1 MSCPAGKFRP
11 LHRLSR
17 TLPVRK
23 KQAINNHLTEYQ
35 ECAVLRTLFI
45 SLACAAS
52 LLSAQ
57 PVFAVPVSRI
67 AAVVNGDMITVREL
81 DKALRTELAG
91 QKVDPAK
98 NPQMAAEVRKA
109 VLNRMINDKILI
121 QEAAKEKIEVSD
133 ADVDA
138 AIDRIVKDSQ
148 LSRDVFFKQMAKEGM
163 SEKDFRDRL
172 YVQLVS
178 QRLMSRNVVN
188 KVVVTEDE
196 INDYYRKNMAG
207 FASGRARVAML
218 IYPVD
223 ADAEKWARD
232 IASGKVSFA
241 DAVRAVSIGPN
252 PQEGGDLGFMALSDM
267 APGMMEQVSHMK
279 KGDVSPLLSMNANK
293 AQIALLDFEADEGAE
308 HSDAVPDPG
317 TASRIE
323 QILRRPRLQ
332 ERFEQYTAQ
341 LRDKALIDIR
351 N

>member
-1 MSCPAGKFRP
+1 M
-11 LHRLSR
+11 
-17 TLPVRK
+17 
-23 KQAINNHLTEYQ
+23 
-35 ECAVLRTLFI
+35 RTLFI

-81 DKALRTELAG
+81 DKALQSELIA
-91 QKVDPAK
+91 QKLDPAK

-109 VLNRMINDKILI
+109 VLDKMINDKILL
-121 QEAAKEKIEVSD
+121 QEAAKEDIDVSD

-138 AIDRIVKDSQ
+138 AVDQIVKDSQ
-148 LSRDVFFKQMAKEGM
+148 LDRAVFFKQMEKEGV
-163 SEKDFRDRL
+163 SEKMFRDRL

-178 QRLMSRNVVN
+178 QRLMGRNVVN

-218 IYPVD
+218 IYPVE
-223 ADAEKWARD
+223 ADAEKWAAD

-241 DAVRAVSIGPN
+241 EAVQCVSIGPN
-252 PQEGGDLGFMALSDM
+252 PQGGGDLGFMELSDM
-267 APGMMEQVSHMK
+267 APGMMEQVSHMR

-293 AQIALLDFEADEGAE
+293 VQIALLDFEEAENVE
-308 HSDAVPDPG
+308 HSDAVPDSQ
-317 TASRIE
+317 TAMRIE

-332 ERFEQYTAQ
+332 ERFQEYTAQ

>member
-1 MSCPAGKFRP
+1 MIFPRFGGGKPRDGA
-11 LHRLSR
+11 
-17 TLPVRK
+17 LPVRK
-23 KQAINNHLTEYQ
+23 KQAINNHHNEYQ

-52 LLSAQ
+52 LFSAQ
-57 PVFAVPVSRI
+57 SVFAVPVSRI

-81 DKALRTELAG
+81 DKALQPELLG
-91 QKVDPAK
+91 QKIDPAK
-98 NPQMAAEVRKA
+98 NPQMVAEVRKA
-109 VLNRMINDKILI
+109 VLDRMINDKILL
-121 QEAAKEKIEVSD
+121 QEAAKEDIDVSD

-138 AIDRIVKDSQ
+138 AVDQIIKDSQ
-148 LSRDVFFKQMAKEGM
+148 LDRAVFFKQMEKEGI
-163 SEKDFRDRL
+163 SEKMFRDRL

-178 QRLMSRNVVN
+178 QRLMGRNVVN

-207 FASGRARVAML
+207 FVSGRARVAML
-218 IYPVD
+218 IYPVE
-223 ADAEKWARD
+223 ADAEKWAAD

-241 DAVRAVSIGPN
+241 EAVQRVSIGPN
-252 PQEGGDLGFMALSDM
+252 PQGGGDLGFMELSDM
-267 APGMMEQVSHMK
+267 APGMMEQVSLMK

-293 AQIALLDFEADEGAE
+293 VQIALLDFEEAE
-308 HSDAVPDPG
+308 NVDHSEAVPDSQ
-317 TASRIE
+317 TAMRIE

-332 ERFEQYTAQ
+332 ERFQEYTAQ

>member
-1 MSCPAGKFRP
+1 MFRSMSLRG
-11 LHRLSR
+11 R

-23 KQAINNHLTEYQ
+23 KQAINNYLIKYQ

-52 LLSAQ
+52 LFSAQ

-67 AAVVNGDMITVREL
+67 AAVVNGDMITAREL
-81 DKALRTELAG
+81 DRELQSELVG
-91 QKVDPAK
+91 QKLDPAK
-98 NPQMAAEVRKA
+98 NPQMVAEVRKA
-109 VLNRMINDKILI
+109 VLDRMINDKILL
-121 QEAAKEKIEVSD
+121 QEADKEKIEISD

-148 LSRDVFFKQMAKEGM
+148 LSRDVFFKQLAQEGI
-163 SEKDFRDRL
+163 SEKVFRDRL
-172 YVQLVS
+172 YVQIVS

-218 IYPVD
+218 IYPVE

-232 IASGKVSFA
+232 IASGKVSFR

-252 PQEGGDLGFMALSDM
+252 AQEGGDLGFMALSDM
-267 APGMMEQVSHMK
+267 APGMMEQVSRMK

-293 AQIALLDFEADEGAE
+293 AQIALLDFEEAEGVD
-308 HSDAVPDPG
+308 HSNAVPDAE

-332 ERFEQYTAQ
+332 ERFQQYTAQ

>member
-1 MSCPAGKFRP
+1 M
-11 LHRLSR
+11 
-17 TLPVRK
+17 
-23 KQAINNHLTEYQ
+23 
-35 ECAVLRTLFI
+35 RTLFI

-109 VLNRMINDKILI
+109 VLDRMINDKILI

-207 FASGRARVAML
+207 FSSGRARVAML

-252 PQEGGDLGFMALSDM
+252 PQGGGDLGFMALSDM

>member
-1 MSCPAGKFRP
+1 M
-11 LHRLSR
+11 
-17 TLPVRK
+17 
-23 KQAINNHLTEYQ
+23 
-35 ECAVLRTLFI
+35 RTLFI

-52 LLSAQ
+52 LFSAQ

-67 AAVVNGDMITVREL
+67 AAVVNGDMITAREL
-81 DKALRTELAG
+81 DRELQSELVG
-91 QKVDPAK
+91 QKLDPAK
-98 NPQMAAEVRKA
+98 NPQMVAEVRKA
-109 VLNRMINDKILI
+109 VLDRMINDKILL
-121 QEAAKEKIEVSD
+121 QEADKEKIEIAD

-148 LSRDVFFKQMAKEGM
+148 LSRDVFFKQLAQEGI
-163 SEKDFRDRL
+163 SEKVFRDRL
-172 YVQLVS
+172 YVQIVS

-218 IYPVD
+218 IYPVE
-223 ADAEKWARD
+223 ADAEKWAAD

-241 DAVRAVSIGPN
+241 EAVQRVSIGPN
-252 PQEGGDLGFMALSDM
+252 PQEGGDLGFMELSDM
-267 APGMMEQVSHMK
+267 APGMMEQVSLMK

-293 AQIALLDFEADEGAE
+293 VQIALLDFEEAE
-308 HSDAVPDPG
+308 NVDHSEAVPDSQ
-317 TASRIE
+317 TAMRIE

-332 ERFEQYTAQ
+332 ERFQEYTAQ

>member
-308 HSDAVPDPG
+308 RSDAVPDPG

>member
-1 MSCPAGKFRP
+1 MIFPRFGDGKPRDGA
-11 LHRLSR
+11 
-17 TLPVRK
+17 LPVRK
-23 KQAINNHLTEYQ
+23 KQAINNHHNEYQ

-52 LLSAQ
+52 LFSAQ
-57 PVFAVPVSRI
+57 SVFAVPVSRI

-81 DKALRTELAG
+81 DKALQPELIG
-91 QKVDPAK
+91 QKIDPAK
-98 NPQMAAEVRKA
+98 NPQMVAEVRKA
-109 VLNRMINDKILI
+109 VLDRMINDKILL
-121 QEAAKEKIEVSD
+121 QEAAKEDIDVSD

-138 AIDRIVKDSQ
+138 AVDQIIKDSQ
-148 LSRDVFFKQMAKEGM
+148 LDRAVFFKQMEKEGI
-163 SEKDFRDRL
+163 SEKMFRDRL

-178 QRLMSRNVVN
+178 QRLMGRNVVN

-207 FASGRARVAML
+207 FVSGRARVAML
-218 IYPVD
+218 IYPVE
-223 ADAEKWARD
+223 ADAEKWAAD

-241 DAVRAVSIGPN
+241 EAVQRVSIGPN
-252 PQEGGDLGFMALSDM
+252 PQGGGDLGFMELSDM
-267 APGMMEQVSHMK
+267 APGMMEQVSLMK

-293 AQIALLDFEADEGAE
+293 VQIALLDFEEAE
-308 HSDAVPDPG
+308 NVDHSEAVPDSQ
-317 TASRIE
+317 TAMRIE

-332 ERFEQYTAQ
+332 ERFQEYTAQ

>member
-1 MSCPAGKFRP
+1 M
-11 LHRLSR
+11 
-17 TLPVRK
+17 
-23 KQAINNHLTEYQ
+23 
-35 ECAVLRTLFI
+35 RTLFI

-308 HSDAVPDPG
+308 RSDAVPDPG

>member
-1 MSCPAGKFRP
+1 MIFPRFGGGKPRDGA
-11 LHRLSR
+11 
-17 TLPVRK
+17 LPVRK
-23 KQAINNHLTEYQ
+23 KQAINNHHNEYQ

-52 LLSAQ
+52 LFSAQ
-57 PVFAVPVSRI
+57 SVFAVPVSRI

-81 DKALRTELAG
+81 DKALQPELIG
-91 QKVDPAK
+91 QKIDPAK
-98 NPQMAAEVRKA
+98 NPQMVAEVRKA
-109 VLNRMINDKILI
+109 VLDRMINDKILL
-121 QEAAKEKIEVSD
+121 QEAAKEDIDVSD

-138 AIDRIVKDSQ
+138 AVDQIIKDSQ
-148 LSRDVFFKQMAKEGM
+148 LDRAVFFKQMEKEGI
-163 SEKDFRDRL
+163 SEKMFRDRL

-178 QRLMSRNVVN
+178 QRLMGRNVVN

-207 FASGRARVAML
+207 FVSGRARVAML
-218 IYPVD
+218 IYPVE
-223 ADAEKWARD
+223 ADAEKWAAD

-241 DAVRAVSIGPN
+241 EAVQRVSIGPN
-252 PQEGGDLGFMALSDM
+252 PQGGGDLGFMELSDM
-267 APGMMEQVSHMK
+267 APGMMEQVSLMK

-293 AQIALLDFEADEGAE
+293 VQIALLDFEEAE
-308 HSDAVPDPG
+308 NVDHSEAVPDSQ
-317 TASRIE
+317 TAMRIE

-332 ERFEQYTAQ
+332 ERFQEYTAQ